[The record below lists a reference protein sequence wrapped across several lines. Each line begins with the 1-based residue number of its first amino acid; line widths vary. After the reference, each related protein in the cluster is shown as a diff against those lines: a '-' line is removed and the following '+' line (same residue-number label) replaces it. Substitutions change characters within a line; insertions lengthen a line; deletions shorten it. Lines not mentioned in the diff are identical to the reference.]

1 MYVWYAKGVFNMKF
15 QINND
20 KMKIFSTNQ
29 NDTEYLLHSGK
40 ILSSGSILSKAL

>member
-1 MYVWYAKGVFNMKF
+1 MKF

-29 NDTEYLLHSGK
+29 NNADDKRIDKYTWPKFYFCVL
-40 ILSSGSILSKAL
+40 

>member
-1 MYVWYAKGVFNMKF
+1 MKF

-29 NDTEYLLHSGK
+29 NDTDDKRRDKYT
-40 ILSSGSILSKAL
+40 

>member
-1 MYVWYAKGVFNMKF
+1 MKF

-29 NDTEYLLHSGK
+29 NNADDKRRDKYT
-40 ILSSGSILSKAL
+40 

>member
-1 MYVWYAKGVFNMKF
+1 MKF

-29 NDTEYLLHSGK
+29 NDADDKRKDKYT
-40 ILSSGSILSKAL
+40 

>member
-1 MYVWYAKGVFNMKF
+1 MKF

-29 NDTEYLLHSGK
+29 NNADDKRIDKYT
-40 ILSSGSILSKAL
+40 

>member
-1 MYVWYAKGVFNMKF
+1 MRIWYAKGVFNMKF

-29 NDTEYLLHSGK
+29 NDTDDKRRDKYT
-40 ILSSGSILSKAL
+40 